1 VSEPNHCAATVNVIG
16 LGNPGDSGKA
26 DANVSAAYE
35 SLMGRLL
42 SGQSNNSQGMPDQKA
57 SLTIPTYEGDNEKL
71 RSMIDDPDGNDNYSS
86 KSQVAAKELVATME
100 LTSKKCP
107 GSHTVFVG
115 HDFGAATIRLAAH
128 SLTPEQTS
136 RVSGVWLMA
145 DPSRDVLDDEVATFN
160 GASSDPIIGDAT
172 AGGTL
177 KFYGIR
183 GTGYGFSADLKD
195 KVLTVCF
202 PDDLECN
209 QDMDFVWHKEKFI
222 ASHGGSLAAL
232 HVLKTQYTDSHVTA
246 IASGWIA
253 SRVLDDV
260 DEARATNASGTG
272 QDASGSPLHKYLEYM
287 NRDAA
292 GAQVVQDEAGHPE
305 TITSC
310 DADYAVI
317 GLRGSG
323 QNADGSV
330 TDKNGDEVTSAP
342 VDGVTYH
349 GGKPAQGGPV
359 IGGFPEFL
367 ATSAW
372 QIKTTLPS
380 DKKIRFIP
388 ILYAAVAV
396 EGTLLPNKDGQTNFP
411 RFFESATQGAAL
423 LDNKIRE
430 LEAKCPNTKIVL
442 MGYSQGAQ
450 SVHQTLHGVDED
462 HAKNIAAVLFISDPL
477 RYGHDPVPF
486 SFDPKKDPNGFAGQY
501 SALLPSSGINGN
513 TDRAKFSIPETFF
526 GKVVEICDVSD
537 LVCSS
542 VPGANIATH
551 SEAYRQ
557 ESHYVFPAAWAAG
570 KLLHSK

>member
-1 VSEPNHCAATVNVIG
+1 M
-16 LGNPGDSGKA
+16 GNPGDSGKA
-26 DANVSAAYE
+26 DVYVSAAYD
-35 SLMGRLL
+35 SLRGKLL
-42 SGQSNNSQGMPDQKA
+42 RNQSSDPQGITDEKV

-115 HDFGAATIRLAAH
+115 HDFGAAAIRLAAH

-232 HVLKTQYTDSHVTA
+232 HVLKTQYTDAHVNVT
-246 IASGWIA
+246 ASGWVA
-253 SRVLDDV
+253 SRVWKDV
-260 DEARATNASGTG
+260 DAARATNTSGTSQG
-272 QDASGSPLHKYLEYM
+272 TSASPLQKYLEYV
-287 NRDAA
+287 NQDAA
-292 GAQVVQDEAGHPE
+292 GAQVIQDEVGHPE
-305 TITSC
+305 NITSC
-310 DADYAVI
+310 EADYAVI
-317 GLRGSG
+317 ALRGSG
-323 QNADGSV
+323 ERIDGN
-330 TDKNGDEVTSAP
+330 DYDQNGDRIEYAP
-342 VDGVTYH
+342 VDGVIYT
-349 GGKPAQGGPV
+349 GGRPAMGGP
-359 IGGFPEFL
+359 IIDAFTAFP
-367 ATSAW
+367 ATAAW
-372 QIKTTLPS
+372 KIKMELPS

-388 ILYAAVAV
+388 VKYAAV
-396 EGTLLPNKDGQTNFP
+396 GLDKSFGSGHIQSYFD
-411 RFFESATQGAAL
+411 SATQGASML
-423 LDNKIRE
+423 QNKVLE
-430 LEAKCPNTKIVL
+430 LAAKCPQTKIIL

-450 SVHQTLHGVDED
+450 AVHQTLHGTDRSTAEKISGVLL
-462 HAKNIAAVLFISDPL
+462 IADPL
-477 RYGHDPVPF
+477 RRGDDPIPLPYDAKDNPDAFAPKGSGLYSTNGIMAGTATLWRLGLSKDSYAIPDYF
-486 SFDPKKDPNGFAGQY
+486 SN
-501 SALLPSSGINGN
+501 
-513 TDRAKFSIPETFF
+513 
-526 GKVVEICDVSD
+526 KVVEICDLKDV
-537 LVCSS
+537 VCN
-542 VPGANIATH
+542 GGH
-551 SEAYRQ
+551 
-557 ESHYVFPAAWAAG
+557 
-570 KLLHSK
+570 LLIR